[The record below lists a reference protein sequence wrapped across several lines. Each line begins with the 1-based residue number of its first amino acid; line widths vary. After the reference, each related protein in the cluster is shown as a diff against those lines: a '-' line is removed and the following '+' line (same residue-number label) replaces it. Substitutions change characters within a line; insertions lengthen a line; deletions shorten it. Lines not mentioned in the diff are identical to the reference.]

1 MRPSEHRHPLL
12 DRRQCIVDGRER
24 GSHGVRS
31 PSANCGAAF
40 VVVNVDH
47 HGRVQRYTDAC

>member
-47 HGRVQRYTDAC
+47 HGRVQRYTDGC